1 MKPGSRALV
10 IGGAAQDKSV
20 LLQYCAVVA
29 ARRFLAREADSVPL
43 LVAVRALGPTRGRLA
58 SRLAAIVSE
67 WLGQVVGDGELVAL
81 AIHGRL
87 VLLVDGLDEA
97 HLLAPDQ
104 LEELRLLTKGRTGVS
119 ESRGA
124 VSPTGH
130 RGVL

>member
-1 MKPGSRALV
+1 MIFFRDG
-10 IGGAAQDKSV
+10 
-20 LLQYCAVVA
+20 
-29 ARRFLAREADSVPL
+29 
-43 LVAVRALGPTRGRLA
+43 ALGARPRAQKAELIAQAQTL
-58 SRLAAIVSE
+58 LAAE
-67 WLGQVVGDGELVAL
+67 EHERRRRVVF
-81 AIHGRL
+81 II
-87 VLLVDGLDEA
+87 DEA